1 MNTKADDMFGLP
13 DDENMRKAIM
23 DAEPDGL
30 SGSKW
35 TKTLVEYVQ
44 VLERLYVR
52 QGKTE
57 ADAFKQAAASVL
69 ELAEHRGGKV
79 EYLPRGDALRTALR
93 HAEIY
98 RRGNGKNHDALADE
112 FGISVIQVYRIQK
125 QQHKLHVKKV
135 QPALPFPK
143 QEVVK

>member
-1 MNTKADDMFGLP
+1 MSKTDDDDMFGLP
-13 DDENMRKAIM
+13 DDEKMRRAIM
-23 DAEPDGL
+23 EAE
-30 SGSKW
+30 SGDTNSAKW
-35 TKTLVEYVQ
+35 AKTLVEYVQ
-44 VLERLYVR
+44 VLERLYMR
-52 QGKTE
+52 QGKSE
-57 ADAFKQAAASVL
+57 AEAFKQAAASVL

-125 QQHKLHVKKV
+125 QQHKLHIKKV
-135 QPALPFPK
+135 QPVLPFPK
-143 QEVVK
+143 QG